1 MTTSQPVPALQQRF
15 ATKVALVTGSTQGL
29 GAAIARRFAS
39 EGASGIVVT
48 GRDQTRGP
56 SVVAELEALGT
67 RAVFVRADL
76 GNHDDVLRLIEQTD
90 EAFGRI
96 DVLVNSAG
104 TPLRGTIIDTDRE
117 LWDTIMNVNVRA
129 PFFLTQGAIK
139 IMRREGTPGTIVN
152 IGSVTGYGGPPTL
165 TPYSI
170 SKGALIPFTKSVGY
184 AMSRDRIRINT
195 LMIGW
200 MDTPGEDATQ
210 KRFHG
215 ADDGW
220 LTDAEAK
227 TPFGR
232 LLKVDEV
239 ASAVA
244 FLASDDS
251 GMMTGAVVDFD
262 QTVIGAGPAPAL
274 RQDEVP

>member
-39 EGASGIVVT
+39 EGASAIVVT

-67 RAVFVRADL
+67 RAVFLRADL

-129 PFFLTQGAIK
+129 PFFLTQCAIK
-139 IMRREGTPGTIVN
+139 IMRREGTQGTIVT
-152 IGSVTGYGGPPTL
+152 IGS
-165 TPYSI
+165 
-170 SKGALIPFTKSVGY
+170 
-184 AMSRDRIRINT
+184 
-195 LMIGW
+195 
-200 MDTPGEDATQ
+200 E
-210 KRFHG
+210 
-215 ADDGW
+215 
-220 LTDAEAK
+220 
-227 TPFGR
+227 
-232 LLKVDEV
+232 
-239 ASAVA
+239 
-244 FLASDDS
+244 S
-251 GMMTGAVVDFD
+251 G
-262 QTVIGAGPAPAL
+262 
-274 RQDEVP
+274 